1 MSNVRIFPK
10 DTLLRTYLKKLKRK
24 KNGGCL
30 YLVDILLCLQSA
42 ELKEPMLFPN
52 SCSDAS
58 SVQDC

>member
-30 YLVDILLCLQSA
+30 YLVYILLCLQSA
-42 ELKEPMLFPN
+42 EFKEPMLFPN
-52 SCSDAS
+52 SCSDAP